1 MRLQLN
7 MPIKSDIVTVK
18 RTKGPLNIGYLAET
32 GEKHHLKSIPVLWG
46 EYGGEAS
53 KDDIDTI
60 KQKVLHEYNCF
71 KKELSLGNYGST

>member
-7 MPIKSDIVTVK
+7 MPIKETIVK
-18 RTKGPLNIGYLAET
+18 EPRISGRLNISYLAKESE
-32 GEKHHLKSIPVLWG
+32 EKLYLKSIPVLWG

-60 KQKVLHEYNCF
+60 KQKVLYEYNC
-71 KKELSLGNYGST
+71 LN